1 MILYE
6 GPLALS
12 PSHLEMFTLLCV
24 HVRVTKMHYCWWCLC
39 ALMHAALFLIML
51 CARSIIKNNAVCRL
65 HYF

>member
-12 PSHLEMFTLLCV
+12 PSRLEMFTLL
-24 HVRVTKMHYCWWCLC
+24 RVTCQGDED
-39 ALMHAALFLIML
+39 ALLLIMLWLHAALFLIML
-51 CARSIIKNNAVCRL
+51 CARCIIFNNAVCTL